1 MAEHC
6 GRFIAATVLRV
17 DAEARTV
24 TLATGEEVGYDVLVL
39 ALGATAVSAL
49 PHALMFGEH
58 PRVLNGV
65 LADLE
70 QGWSRSVAFV
80 VPRGCSWPLPLYELA
95 LMTARDVWTMNMDRV
110 AMHLVTGELE
120 PLGIFG
126 AEASAVVADLLDAAR
141 ITVHG
146 ATV

>member
-1 MAEHC
+1 
-6 GRFIAATVLRV
+6 
-17 DAEARTV
+17 
-24 TLATGEEVGYDVLVL
+24 
-39 ALGATAVSAL
+39 
-49 PHALMFGEH
+49 MFGEH

-95 LMTARDVWTMNMDRV
+95 LMTARDVWAMNMDRV

-146 ATV
+146 ATVVGRNRRTALVLVAFGHPRAGEMREDPGVAR